1 MDASAIK
8 ALSVALL
15 VLGSFAYAGWLVYLG
30 ARLHA
35 LELRLDALEERR
47 DALEQKITGGIDD

>member
-35 LELRLDALEERR
+35 LELRLDALEEEMEAH
-47 DALEQKITGGIDD
+47 DELGM